1 MGVLVARFRFP
12 CRAFRGMHLR
22 KRQEHQ
28 LVQDKARKTKKEAL
42 PMSFMSD
49 QYSNAG
55 TLHEMWRF
63 GTIRV
68 NADLPLLR
76 GYRVTIHEAE
86 GLLFCALA
94 EDHLPCHPVLYQT
107 ETDPSRYAA
116 ARRHIDRRREGGMRR
131 GKKKGR
137 EGVEISLV

>member
-1 MGVLVARFRFP
+1 
-12 CRAFRGMHLR
+12 MHLR

-28 LVQDKARKTKKEAL
+28 LVQDEVRQTKKKEAF
-42 PMSFMSD
+42 PTNFMSD

-76 GYRVTIHEAE
+76 GSSVT
-86 GLLFCALA
+86 
-94 EDHLPCHPVLYQT
+94 
-107 ETDPSRYAA
+107 
-116 ARRHIDRRREGGMRR
+116 
-131 GKKKGR
+131 
-137 EGVEISLV
+137 